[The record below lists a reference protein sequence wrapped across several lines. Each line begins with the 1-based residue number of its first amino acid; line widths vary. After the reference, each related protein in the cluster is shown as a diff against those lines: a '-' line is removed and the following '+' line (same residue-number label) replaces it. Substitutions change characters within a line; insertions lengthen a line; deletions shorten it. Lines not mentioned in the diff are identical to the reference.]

1 MSDEVPSRDSAL
13 DLRASARWLWRPA
26 ARRSLLRLS
35 ADVVGRA
42 LQLIILVA
50 VARRLDSATFGTIVV
65 GSTTGLLVGQAADL
79 GLQLTVAADTARRLI
94 RTSLSIGSALAVKV
108 VLTLAAVPIF
118 ALLFVLLGADSAAAG
133 AALVAAAFA
142 LDSFVQFCATT
153 LRAANAF
160 WHDWL
165 VSVTPRLFAVFFV
178 VPVALSLP
186 EPRMIG
192 FAWLTASVI
201 SAITAIVVLGSQLGI
216 GAPQFAVAKDLL
228 RRSWPIGASIVVGMA
243 YTRMGLYMLEAF
255 RSSQDVAIYGIA
267 GRLTDPTYLIPAA
280 GAAIFYPSYTRTLH
294 ERPNVAE
301 KQLRRWILAITGIA
315 LATYLL
321 LAVFGEFVARI
332 LFGDTF
338 AASGLLLR
346 VLALVIVPGFIS
358 YILNQALI
366 ARGQARYNLIVMATL
381 LTLSVIGNLW
391 AVPAF
396 GIWGAAWVAVG
407 IEILLLAA
415 LLQPILRR
423 TQP

>member
-1 MSDEVPSRDSAL
+1 VSDEAPSQGSAL

-42 LQLIILVA
+42 LQLVILVA
-50 VARRLDSATFGTIVV
+50 VARRLDTATFGTIVV
-65 GSTTGLLVGQAADL
+65 GSTTGLLIGQAADL
-79 GLQLTVAADTARRLI
+79 GLQLTVAADTARRLP
-94 RTSLSIGSALAVKV
+94 RTSVSIGSALAVKAT
-108 VLTLAAVPIF
+108 LTLAALPIF
-118 ALLFVLLGADSAAAG
+118 VLLFVLLGADPAAAG

-160 WHDWL
+160 WHDWV

-192 FAWLTASVI
+192 FAWFTAAFI
-201 SAITAIVVLGSQLGI
+201 SALIAVVVLASQLGI
-216 GAPQFAVAKDLL
+216 RGPRLAVAKDLL

-243 YTRMGLYMLEAF
+243 YTRMGLFMLEAF

-294 ERPNVAE
+294 ERPNIAGR
-301 KQLRRWILAITGIA
+301 QLRRWILAISAIA
-315 LATYLL
+315 IATYLL

-338 AASGLLLR
+338 TDSGLVLR
-346 VLALVIVPGFIS
+346 VLALVIVPGFVS
-358 YILNQALI
+358 YLLNQALI
-366 ARGQARYNLIVMATL
+366 ARGQARYNLIVMGGL
-381 LTLSVIGNLW
+381 LALSILGNLW

-396 GIWGAAWVAVG
+396 GIWGAAWVSVG
-407 IEILLLAA
+407 IEVLLLAA
-415 LLQPILRR
+415 LLQPILRPLPR
-423 TQP
+423 